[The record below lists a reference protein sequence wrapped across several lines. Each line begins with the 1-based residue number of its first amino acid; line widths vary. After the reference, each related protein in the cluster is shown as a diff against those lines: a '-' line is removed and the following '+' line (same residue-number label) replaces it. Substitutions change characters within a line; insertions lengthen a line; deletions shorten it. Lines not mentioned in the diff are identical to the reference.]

1 MLLLVPQ
8 PLVAFDKMLEYINK
22 MEGVDAILQEYG
34 NLAGKPPQSTPIVRL
49 YKSKNFVSWHETI
62 ISRHNT
68 VVSRHDTTISR
79 HATVLYITIQLY
91 AYVFYVLTI
100 YLLLLQWMNGGT
112 RIGLQHQQ
120 LLLAKNSLLH
130 FFFN

>member
-49 YKSKNFVSWHETI
+49 YKSQKTSYHGMKRSFQDTI
-62 ISRHNT
+62 RSYQGMIRPSKARN
-68 VVSRHDTTISR
+68 SSLYHDTDYT
-79 HATVLYITIQLY
+79 HAYST
-91 AYVFYVLTI
+91 
-100 YLLLLQWMNGGT
+100 
-112 RIGLQHQQ
+112 
-120 LLLAKNSLLH
+120 S
-130 FFFN
+130 